1 MLKDPKINFW
11 CKFLVK
17 KNYYICFVCLFVCM
31 FHFHYHSEKIFALI
45 SLQNQKAWWWKQLF
59 RQKILDWKVQNL
71 KKQSNYISLARHRGL
86 VERQKTH
93 DWDVVGSNPTVEA
106 FFYAPLICI
115 LPWKQKFSGNKPGIY
130 AVIPQMGG
138 WKLSIIAMDEM
149 KAC

>member
-71 KKQSNYISLARHRGL
+71 KKQTNYIFLARHRGL
-86 VERQKTH
+86 VQGFSTAGSQPSNGTQKILKRSLQKEQRNFKENFSFLN
-93 DWDVVGSNPTVEA
+93 WNKIGQQNIFY
-106 FFYAPLICI
+106 FFIRP
-115 LPWKQKFSGNKPGIY
+115 
-130 AVIPQMGG
+130 
-138 WKLSIIAMDEM
+138 
-149 KAC
+149 